1 MERFK
6 NIVCLIQTSV
16 CKMKTIFKPSIW
28 KILRLFYE
36 NKNIPMH
43 LREISRKTNL
53 NESTISTHLNNL
65 LKDRILKAESEANL
79 KKFHVNKI
87 LIPEIFPLFDSEK
100 LESLSILRRD
110 AIKLYIKK
118 LEKKPLLILV
128 FGSTEKG
135 TYKNDS
141 DIDILEI
148 SYKNNKEEKIKNYVE
163 AQTGI
168 KIQVFKMT
176 EAMFNKELN
185 SKKDKLIQAALETGF
200 PIFNAKYFYE
210 VIYNE

>member
-1 MERFK
+1 
-6 NIVCLIQTSV
+6 
-16 CKMKTIFKPSIW
+16 MKTIFKPSIW

>member
-1 MERFK
+1 
-6 NIVCLIQTSV
+6 
-16 CKMKTIFKPSIW
+16 MKTIFKPSIW

-36 NKNIPMH
+36 NKNTPMH

-65 LKDRILKAESEANL
+65 LKDNILKAESEANL
-79 KKFHVNKI
+79 KKFYVNKV

-110 AIKLYIKK
+110 AIKLYVKK

-128 FGSTEKG
+128 FGSTAKG

-141 DIDILEI
+141 DIDILEV
-148 SYKNNKEEKIKNYVE
+148 SYKNNKEEKIKSYVE

-176 EAMFNKELN
+176 EIMFNKELN
-185 SKKDKLIQAALETGF
+185 SKKDKVIQTALETGF
-200 PIFNAKYFYE
+200 PVFNAKYFYE